1 MRRVVDDRRKLAR
14 EGLNV
19 INYERLYEFRF
30 QGVDPVAR
38 QRVWNV
44 IAGDIHRKMRHPR
57 VVLDVAGGTGEFIR
71 AVPAE
76 ERWMV
81 DRTEFAENLGDVTL
95 IVGDVAEVE
104 LPTGYFDG
112 IFMSNLLE
120 HLPTQDAV
128 ADLLQTLRSCLRP
141 GGVLAVMGP
150 NFRYCAKEY
159 FDCADHVLALTHV
172 SVEEHLYAAGFNPL
186 AVVKRYLP
194 YSFRG
199 LLPPSP
205 KLTSVYLRTPMLQAV
220 LGKQFL
226 ITAEVA

>member
-1 MRRVVDDRRKLAR
+1 
-14 EGLNV
+14 
-19 INYERLYEFRF
+19 
-30 QGVDPVAR
+30 
-38 QRVWNV
+38 
-44 IAGDIHRKMRHPR
+44 
-57 VVLDVAGGTGEFIR
+57 
-71 AVPAE
+71 
-76 ERWMV
+76 MV
-81 DRTEFAENLGDVTL
+81 DRTEFAENLGDVRL
-95 IVGDVAEVE
+95 IVGDVADIE

-112 IFMSNLLE
+112 IFMSNVLE

-128 ADLLQTLRSCLRP
+128 ADLLQRLRACLRP
-141 GGVLAVMGP
+141 GGVVAVMGP

-172 SVEEHLYAAGFNPL
+172 SVEEHLYAAGFSPI

-205 KLTSVYLRTPMLQAV
+205 KLTSVYLRMPVLQAV